1 MTPKLPRW
9 IWPVGLA
16 LIVLNGLFFVL
27 QGVEETP
34 THSSL
39 ESAVLIIGDTIG
51 TALVVW
57 YWGAKWMRLRHEA
70 APGSSLLSRISL
82 RYRILIGIGMLAI
95 VALGLQGFR
104 MSFNPALRQSEDFVQ
119 TNEAVLASYGS
130 VNDLTVDALF
140 WNVETAPD
148 GTSTGKYTFDLTG
161 TKRTGIVQVHWRENH
176 GTYTATEIDD
186 LPNGDL
192 VHPQTLWHSK

>member
-130 VNDLTVDALF
+130 VNDLDSSHARSRHARGPAREIPRGGLAAGRRF
-140 WNVETAPD
+140 CPGPAPVRFSARP
-148 GTSTGKYTFDLTG
+148 TS
-161 TKRTGIVQVHWRENH
+161 W
-176 GTYTATEIDD
+176 A
-186 LPNGDL
+186 
-192 VHPQTLWHSK
+192 W

>member
-1 MTPKLPRW
+1 
-9 IWPVGLA
+9 
-16 LIVLNGLFFVL
+16 
-27 QGVEETP
+27 
-34 THSSL
+34 
-39 ESAVLIIGDTIG
+39 
-51 TALVVW
+51 
-57 YWGAKWMRLRHEA
+57 MRLRHEA

>member
-1 MTPKLPRW
+1 
-9 IWPVGLA
+9 
-16 LIVLNGLFFVL
+16 
-27 QGVEETP
+27 
-34 THSSL
+34 
-39 ESAVLIIGDTIG
+39 
-51 TALVVW
+51 
-57 YWGAKWMRLRHEA
+57 
-70 APGSSLLSRISL
+70 
-82 RYRILIGIGMLAI
+82 
-95 VALGLQGFR
+95 
-104 MSFNPALRQSEDFVQ
+104 
-119 TNEAVLASYGS
+119 VLASYGS